1 MDTPGTSTY
10 LALVFLVVCSAFF
23 SASETALSTFNKV
36 RMQNLADKG
45 NRKAKTAMQL
55 SENYSKTLS
64 TILIGNNIV
73 NMGSA
78 SLATVVATALIG
90 PSSGPAVAT
99 VVMTLLVLIFGE
111 ITPKTL
117 ARTQPEKLSLLFG
130 PILRVIQI
138 VLSPVAWFFVQLNKL
153 LIPGKQENDLPSVT
167 EDELKSILATAE
179 AEGVLNEQET
189 GILHSVIEF
198 DDTTVQEILTPRVDM
213 EAIDVEDPISE
224 VLEQVLASG
233 YSRLPVYEEDPDHI
247 LGILYT
253 RDLLACL
260 AKGQDVDLRALCR
273 EAMFVY
279 RTKAIDELLT
289 DFRREKCH
297 MAIVTDD
304 FGGTL
309 GLVTMED
316 ILEELVG
323 EIFDESDDEE
333 DVELELEQVESQLY
347 RLAGECDIRDAFE
360 VMGLDEELLDE
371 DCFTAAGWALE
382 SLGHIPQQGEVFSV
396 AGAVITVEEMED
408 KRILSL
414 LVHIPDFVPG
424 EQKEES
430 K

>member
-10 LALVFLVVCSAFF
+10 LALVFLVICSAFF

-45 NRKAKTAMQL
+45 DRKAKTALQL
-55 SENYSKTLS
+55 SEHYSKTLS

-73 NMGSA
+73 NMGGA
-78 SLATVVATALIG
+78 SLATVVATALFG
-90 PSSGPAVAT
+90 AASGPAVAT
-99 VVMTLLVLIFGE
+99 FGMTLLVLIFGE
-111 ITPKTL
+111 IMPKTL
-117 ARTQPEKLSLLFG
+117 ARSKPEKVSMLFS
-130 PILRVIQI
+130 PILRTIQI
-138 VLSPVAWFFVQLNKL
+138 VLTPVVWCFVQLNKL

-167 EDELKSILATAE
+167 EDELKSILTTAE
-179 AEGVLNEQET
+179 AEGVLNQQET

-213 EAIDVEDPISE
+213 EAIDVEDPIEE
-224 VLEQVLASG
+224 VLEQVLESG

-247 LGILYT
+247 LGILHT

-260 AKGQDVDLRALCR
+260 AKGQTADLRSLCR
-273 EAMFVY
+273 EAMFIY

-309 GLVTMED
+309 GLVTLED

-333 DVELELEQVESQLY
+333 DVELELKKLDTYTY

-360 VMGLDEELLDE
+360 VMGLEEEALDE

-382 SLGHIPQQGEVFSV
+382 TLGHIPTEGEIFS
-396 AGAVITVEEMED
+396 ADGAVVTVEEMDD

-414 LVHIPDFVPG
+414 LVRIPEFVPG
-424 EQKEES
+424 EQKEE

>member
-10 LALVFLVVCSAFF
+10 LALVFLVICSAFF

-36 RMQNLADKG
+36 RMQNLAEKG
-45 NRKAKTAMQL
+45 DRKAKTALQL

-78 SLATVVATALIG
+78 SLATVVATALLG
-90 PSSGPAVAT
+90 AASGPAVAT
-99 VVMTLLVLIFGE
+99 VAMTLLVLIFGE
-111 ITPKTL
+111 IMPKTL
-117 ARTQPEKLSLLFG
+117 ARSQPEKISMTFA
-130 PILRVIQI
+130 PILRSIQI
-138 VLSPVAWFFVQLNKL
+138 VLTPVVWCFVQLNKL
-153 LIPGKQENDLPSVT
+153 LIPGKQDDIPSVT
-167 EDELKSILATAE
+167 EDELKSILSTAE

-213 EAIDVEDPISE
+213 EAIDAEDSIEE
-224 VLEQVLASG
+224 VLEQVLESG

-247 LGILYT
+247 LGILHT
-253 RDLLACL
+253 RDLLASL
-260 AKGQDVDLRALCR
+260 AKGQKADLRALCR

-304 FGGTL
+304 FGGTV
-309 GLVTMED
+309 GLVTLED
-316 ILEELVG
+316 VLEELVG
-323 EIFDESDDEE
+323 EIFDESDAEE
-333 DVELELEQVESQLY
+333 DTELELEKIDPY
-347 RLAGECDIRDAFE
+347 TFRLAGECDIRDAFE
-360 VMGLDEELLDE
+360 IMDLDEEELSE

-382 SLGHIPQQGEVFSV
+382 TMGHIPAVGEVFH
-396 AGAVITVEEMED
+396 ANGAVVTVEEMED

-414 LVHIPDFVPG
+414 LVHIPQFVPG
-424 EQKEES
+424 EVKEE

>member
-36 RMQNLADKG
+36 RMQNLAEKG
-45 NRKAKTAMQL
+45 NRKAKTALQL
-55 SENYSKTLS
+55 SEHYSKTLS

-78 SLATVVATALIG
+78 SLATVVATALFG
-90 PSSGPAVAT
+90 AASGPAVAT

-117 ARTQPEKLSLLFG
+117 ARSQPEKLSMLFA
-130 PILRVIQI
+130 PILRTIQI
-138 VLSPVAWFFVQLNKL
+138 VLTPVVWCFVQLNKL
-153 LIPGKQENDLPSVT
+153 LIPGKQEEVPSVT
-167 EDELKSILATAE
+167 EDELKSILSTAE

-198 DDTTVQEILTPRVDM
+198 DDTTAQEILTPRVDM
-213 EAIDVEDPISE
+213 EAIDVEDPIEE
-224 VLEQVLASG
+224 VLEQVLESG
-233 YSRLPVYEEDPDHI
+233 YSRLPVYEEDLDHI
-247 LGILYT
+247 LGILHT

-260 AKGQDVDLRALCR
+260 AKGQTADLRRLCR
-273 EAMFVY
+273 EAMFIY
-279 RTKAIDELLT
+279 RTKNIDELLT

-323 EIFDESDDEE
+323 EIFDESDDAE
-333 DVELELEQVESQLY
+333 DEELELEKIDPY
-347 RLAGECDIRDAFE
+347 TFRLAGECDIRDAFE
-360 VMGLDEELLDE
+360 VMDLDEEMLPE

-382 SLGHIPQQGEVFSV
+382 ALGHIPAEGEVFH
-396 AGAVITVEEMED
+396 ADGAVVTVEEMED

-414 LVHIPDFVPG
+414 LVRIPEFVPG
-424 EQKEES
+424 ESKEAA

>member
-1 MDTPGTSTY
+1 MILDTPGTSTY
-10 LALVFLVVCSAFF
+10 LALVFLVICSAFF

-45 NRKAKTAMQL
+45 DRKAKTALQL
-55 SENYSKTLS
+55 SEHYSKTLS

-78 SLATVVATALIG
+78 SLATVVATALFG
-90 PSSGPAVAT
+90 AASGPAIAT
-99 VVMTLLVLIFGE
+99 FAMTLLVLIFGE
-111 ITPKTL
+111 IMPKTL
-117 ARTQPEKLSLLFG
+117 ARSQPEKMSMLFA
-130 PILRVIQI
+130 PILRTIQI
-138 VLSPVAWFFVQLNKL
+138 VLTPVVWCFVQLNKL
-153 LIPGKQENDLPSVT
+153 LVPGKRDDIPSVT
-167 EDELKSILATAE
+167 EDELKSILSTAE

-213 EAIDVEDPISE
+213 EAIDVEDSIEE
-224 VLEQVLASG
+224 VLEQVLESG

-247 LGILYT
+247 LGILHT

-260 AKGQDVDLRALCR
+260 AKGQKADLRALCR

-304 FGGTL
+304 FGGTV
-309 GLVTMED
+309 GLVTLED

-323 EIFDESDDEE
+323 EIFDESDVEE
-333 DVELELEQVESQLY
+333 DTELELEKIDPY
-347 RLAGECDIRDAFE
+347 TFRLAGECDIRDAFE
-360 VMGLDEELLDE
+360 IMDLDEEELPE

-382 SLGHIPQQGEVFSV
+382 ALGHIPAVGEVFHTN
-396 AGAVITVEEMED
+396 GAVVTVEEMDD
-408 KRILSL
+408 KRILTL
-414 LVHIPDFVPG
+414 LVHIPQFVPG
-424 EQKEES
+424 EQG
-430 K
+430 

>member
-10 LALVFLVVCSAFF
+10 LALIFLVVCSAFF

-36 RMQNLADKG
+36 RMQNLAEKG
-45 NRKAKTAMQL
+45 DRKAKTALQM
-55 SENYSKTLS
+55 SEHYSKTLS

-73 NMGSA
+73 NMGGA
-78 SLATVVATALIG
+78 SLATVVATALFG
-90 PSSGPAVAT
+90 AASGPAIAT
-99 VVMTLLVLIFGE
+99 FGMTLLVLIFGE
-111 ITPKTL
+111 IMPKTL
-117 ARTQPEKLSLLFG
+117 ARSQPEKISMLFA
-130 PILRVIQI
+130 PILRTIQV
-138 VLSPVAWFFVQLNKL
+138 VLTPVVWCFVQLNKL
-153 LIPGKQENDLPSVT
+153 LIPGKQEEVPSVT
-167 EDELKSILATAE
+167 EDELKSILSTAE

-198 DDTTVQEILTPRVDM
+198 DDTTAQEILTPRVDM
-213 EAIDVEDPISE
+213 EAIDVEDSIAE
-224 VLEQVLASG
+224 VLEQVLESG
-233 YSRLPVYEEDPDHI
+233 YSRLPVYEEDLDHI
-247 LGILYT
+247 LGILHT

-260 AKGQDVDLRALCR
+260 AKGQTADLRQLCR
-273 EAMFVY
+273 EAMFIY
-279 RTKAIDELLT
+279 RTKNIDELLT

-323 EIFDESDDEE
+323 EIFDESDDAE
-333 DVELELEQVESQLY
+333 DEELELEKIDPY
-347 RLAGECDIRDAFE
+347 TFRLAGECDIRDAFE
-360 VMGLDEELLDE
+360 VMDLDEETLEE

-382 SLGHIPQQGEVFSV
+382 ALGHIPTVGEVFH
-396 AGAVITVEEMED
+396 AQGAVVTVEEMDD

-414 LVHIPDFVPG
+414 LVHIPQFVPG
-424 EQKEES
+424 EAKEE

>member
-10 LALVFLVVCSAFF
+10 LALVFLVACSAFF

-64 TILIGNNIV
+64 TILIGNNVV

-78 SLATVVATALIG
+78 SLATVVATALLG
-90 PSSGPAVAT
+90 PASGPAVAT

-153 LIPGKQENDLPSVT
+153 LVPGKQENDLPSVT
-167 EDELKSILATAE
+167 EDELKSILTTAE

-189 GILHSVIEF
+189 GILHSVIAF

-213 EAIDVEDPISE
+213 EAIDVEDTVE
-224 VLEQVLASG
+224 AVLEQVLASG
-233 YSRLPVYEEDPDHI
+233 YSRLPVYQEDPDHI

-260 AKGQDVDLRALCR
+260 ARGQQADLRALCR
-273 EAMFVY
+273 PVMFVY

-289 DFRREKCH
+289 DFRREKSH

-309 GLVTMED
+309 GLVTLED

-333 DVELELEQVESQLY
+333 DIQLELRQVEPQMY

-360 VMGLDEELLDE
+360 VMGLDETLLEE

-382 SLGHIPQQGEVFSV
+382 CLGHIPRQGEVFSV
-396 AGAVITVEEMED
+396 PGAVVTVEEMDD

-414 LVHIPDFVPG
+414 LVHVPEYVEG
-424 EQKEES
+424 QPKEET
-430 K
+430 

>member
-1 MDTPGTSTY
+1 MILDTPGISTY

-23 SASETALSTFNKV
+23 SASETALSSFNKV

-45 NRKAKTAMQL
+45 DRKAKTAMQL
-55 SENYSKTLS
+55 SEHYSKTLS

-78 SLATVVATALIG
+78 SLATVVATALLG
-90 PSSGPAVAT
+90 AASGPAVAT

-111 ITPKTL
+111 IMPKTL
-117 ARTQPEKLSLLFG
+117 ARSKPEKVSMVFG
-130 PILRVIQI
+130 PILRMIQI
-138 VLSPVAWFFVQLNKL
+138 VLTPIVWCFVQLNKL

-167 EDELKSILATAE
+167 EDELKSIFSTAE
-179 AEGVLNEQET
+179 AEGVLNQQET
-189 GILHSVIEF
+189 DILHSVIEF
-198 DDTTVQEILTPRVDM
+198 DDTAVQEILIPRVDM
-213 EAIDVEDPISE
+213 EAIDVEDPVE
-224 VLEQVLASG
+224 VVLEQVLESG
-233 YSRLPVYEEDPDHI
+233 YSRLPVYEEDLDHI
-247 LGILYT
+247 LGILHT

-260 AKGQDVDLRALCR
+260 AKGQPVDLRALCR
-273 EAMFVY
+273 EAMFIY
-279 RTKAIDELLT
+279 RTKEIDQLLT

-333 DVELELEQVESQLY
+333 DVELELEKLEEGSY
-347 RLAGECDIRDAFE
+347 RLAGECDIHDAFE
-360 VMGLDEELLDE
+360 IMGLEEETLEE
-371 DCFTAAGWALE
+371 DCFTAAGWALGA
-382 SLGHIPQQGEVFSV
+382 LGHIPNQGEVFSSH
-396 AGAVITVEEMED
+396 GAVVTVETMDD

-424 EQKEES
+424 DMSKE
-430 K
+430 

>member
-90 PSSGPAVAT
+90 PASGPAVAT

-117 ARTQPEKLSLLFG
+117 ARTRPEKLSLLFG
-130 PILRVIQI
+130 PILRVVQI
-138 VLSPVAWFFVQLNKL
+138 VLSPVVWFFVQLNKL

-213 EAIDVEDPISE
+213 EAIDVEDPISQ
-224 VLEQVLASG
+224 VLEQVLESG

-333 DVELELEQVESQLY
+333 DEELELEQVEPQMY
-347 RLAGECDIRDAFE
+347 RLTGECDIRDAFE
-360 VMGLDEELLDE
+360 VMGLDEEQLDE

-396 AGAVITVEEMED
+396 PGAVVTVEEMED

-414 LVHIPDFVPG
+414 LVHVPEYVDG
-424 EQKEES
+424 QQEEI

>member
-10 LALVFLVVCSAFF
+10 LALIFLVVCSAFF

-36 RMQNLADKG
+36 RMQNLAEKG
-45 NRKAKTAMQL
+45 NRKAKTALQM
-55 SENYSKTLS
+55 SEHYSKTLS

-73 NMGSA
+73 NMGGA
-78 SLATVVATALIG
+78 SLATVVATALFG
-90 PSSGPAVAT
+90 AASGPAIAT
-99 VVMTLLVLIFGE
+99 FGMTLLVLIFGE
-111 ITPKTL
+111 IMPKTL
-117 ARTQPEKLSLLFG
+117 ARSQPEKISMLFA
-130 PILRVIQI
+130 PILRTIQV
-138 VLSPVAWFFVQLNKL
+138 VLTPVVWCFVQLNKL
-153 LIPGKQENDLPSVT
+153 LIPGKQEEVPSVT
-167 EDELKSILATAE
+167 EDELKSILSTAE

-198 DDTTVQEILTPRVDM
+198 DDTTAQEILTPRVDM
-213 EAIDVEDPISE
+213 EAIDVEDPIPE
-224 VLEQVLASG
+224 VLEQVLESG
-233 YSRLPVYEEDPDHI
+233 YSRLPVYEEDLDHI
-247 LGILYT
+247 LGILHT

-260 AKGQDVDLRALCR
+260 AKGQTADLRQLCR
-273 EAMFVY
+273 EAMFIY
-279 RTKAIDELLT
+279 RTKNIDELLT

-323 EIFDESDDEE
+323 EIFDESDDAE
-333 DVELELEQVESQLY
+333 DEELELEKIDPY
-347 RLAGECDIRDAFE
+347 TFRLAGECDIRDAFE
-360 VMGLDEELLDE
+360 VMDLDEETLEE

-382 SLGHIPQQGEVFSV
+382 TLGHIPTVGEVFH
-396 AGAVITVEEMED
+396 AQGAVVTVEEMDD

-414 LVHIPDFVPG
+414 LVHIPQFVPG
-424 EQKEES
+424 EAKEE

>member
-1 MDTPGTSTY
+1 MILDTPGTSTY
-10 LALVFLVVCSAFF
+10 LALIFLIVCSAFF

-45 NRKAKTAMQL
+45 DRKAKTALQL
-55 SENYSKTLS
+55 AEHYSKTLS

-78 SLATVVATALIG
+78 SLATVVATALLG
-90 PSSGPAVAT
+90 ASSGPAVAT
-99 VVMTLLVLIFGE
+99 IAMTLLVLIFGE
-111 ITPKTL
+111 IMPKTL
-117 ARTQPEKLSLLFG
+117 ARSQPEKVSMLFG
-130 PILRVIQI
+130 PILRMIQI
-138 VLSPVAWFFVQLNKL
+138 VLTPIVWCFVQLNKL
-153 LIPGKQENDLPSVT
+153 LVPGKQENNLPSVT
-167 EDELKSILATAE
+167 EDELKSILSTAE

-213 EAIDVEDPISE
+213 EAIDVEDSIQD
-224 VLEQVLASG
+224 VLEQVLECG

-247 LGILYT
+247 VGILHT
-253 RDLLACL
+253 RDLLACM
-260 AKGQDVDLRALCR
+260 AKGKTVNLRELCR
-273 EAMFVY
+273 EAMFIY

-309 GLVTMED
+309 GLVTLED
-316 ILEELVG
+316 VLEELVG

-333 DVELELEQVESQLY
+333 DVELELEKLEDGAF
-347 RLAGECDIRDAFE
+347 RLAGECDIRDAFD
-360 VMGLDEELLDE
+360 VMGLDEEALDE

-382 SLGHIPQQGEVFSV
+382 ALGHIPAEGEVFS
-396 AGAVITVEEMED
+396 AHGAVVMVEAMED

-414 LVHIPDFVPG
+414 LVHIPIFVPG
-424 EQKEES
+424 EM
-430 K
+430 